1 MTAAELLLLILG
13 AGIFVV
19 SFFLPQRGKT
29 SGTEEQISRE
39 QVKELFDEEMK
50 EARDTVLAMVNET
63 VSYGVEKAE
72 RAMERLTN
80 EKISAVSEFSD
91 TVLSDINK
99 NRDEVM
105 FLYDMLNN
113 KHENLKEAV
122 VQVEQTTQKASK
134 VNSELKK
141 KLVHQPEEKSKP
153 AQANEMPEK
162 EDAGFTPF
170 ETVNLEQINP
180 DGTVAKPAGKVQKKS
195 TKKKEKT
202 SKENHVSKSEL
213 FIEDHVVNQGNN
225 NEKILEL
232 HRMKKS
238 NVAIAKELGLGVG
251 EVKLVIDLYEGMK

>member
-29 SGTEEQISRE
+29 SRTEEQISRE
-39 QVKELFDEEMK
+39 QVKELLDEEMK

-141 KLVHQPEEKSKP
+141 KLV
-153 AQANEMPEK
+153 
-162 EDAGFTPF
+162 
-170 ETVNLEQINP
+170 
-180 DGTVAKPAGKVQKKS
+180 
-195 TKKKEKT
+195 
-202 SKENHVSKSEL
+202 NHAV
-213 FIEDHVVNQGNN
+213 
-225 NEKILEL
+225 
-232 HRMKKS
+232 
-238 NVAIAKELGLGVG
+238 
-251 EVKLVIDLYEGMK
+251 